1 MESIP
6 HYPGGTH
13 VNIRVLK
20 NIIKRRQQKI
30 GVRERHVMTEAL
42 PEKCILLALKMGH
55 EDQTKECWWHI

>member
-1 MESIP
+1 MESTP

-13 VNIRVLK
+13 VNIRVFK

-55 EDQTKECWWHI
+55 ED

>member
-13 VNIRVLK
+13 VNIRVFK
-20 NIIKRRQQKI
+20 NIKRRQQKI

-42 PEKCILLALKMGH
+42 PEKCILLALKMGRK
-55 EDQTKECWWHI
+55 D